1 MSYIIS
7 NTTLAI
13 VPNNQN
19 TRIIEMKH
27 EKKLKELTI
36 KIIEEN
42 CNLNGS
48 TLKGRIKGSSYLIGS
63 NYKPPIVVN
72 ESNNIILVPTH
83 SVRNEKC
90 NWINLKTILH
100 YWPLNDNKVKIEF
113 INNKKIILDISYNI
127 FDKQVMRAIRL
138 SSAIK
143 GRNY

>member
-13 VPNNQN
+13 IPSNQK

-27 EKKLKELTI
+27 EKKLKELTV

-63 NYKPPIVVN
+63 TYKPPIVVN

-90 NWINLKTILH
+90 NWINLMSILH
-100 YWPLNDNKVKIEF
+100 YRPLNNKVQIEF

-143 GRNY
+143 GQNY